1 MRDRD
6 VGFIYGTRHLLVA
19 MVNDTSEALEQKE
32 MLRKKVAPVAGIR
45 SHTAERDLRNPFW
58 QLLGHLLRGTLVD
71 QLQIRV
77 RFALCLAIA

>member
-32 MLRKKVAPVAGIR
+32 MLRKEGSPGCR
-45 SHTAERDLRNPFW
+45 Y
-58 QLLGHLLRGTLVD
+58 
-71 QLQIRV
+71 QI
-77 RFALCLAIA
+77 AHC